1 MLINAIYL
9 ANQRQ
14 TAESL
19 LMIIIYIYT
28 HYVHVASSLR
38 TAPLPSLPVRAP
50 CPGDPAWLL
59 PPQTSAQVSNAVTC
73 VLSFNS
79 LVADMGCLSYEGAGF
94 SLRLRWSLETMLSG
108 IFFTAQL
115 KHQMANR

>member
-28 HYVHVASSLR
+28 HYVHAASAPAASSLSPR
-38 TAPLPSLPVRAP
+38 LPLGLWSPAARSLAQPPAQGFVCLSVPSMPM
-50 CPGDPAWLL
+50 
-59 PPQTSAQVSNAVTC
+59 AVT
-73 VLSFNS
+73 
-79 LVADMGCLSYEGAGF
+79 EGPILAGKGLMRAEVGEAF
-94 SLRLRWSLETMLSG
+94 
-108 IFFTAQL
+108 
-115 KHQMANR
+115 